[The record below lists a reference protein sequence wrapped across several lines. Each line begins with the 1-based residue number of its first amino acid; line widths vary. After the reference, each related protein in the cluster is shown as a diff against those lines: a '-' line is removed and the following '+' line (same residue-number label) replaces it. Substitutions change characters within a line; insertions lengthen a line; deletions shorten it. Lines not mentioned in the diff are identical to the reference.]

1 MTQQGNIVREIKIS
15 TGSPDTL
22 VDDYVDK
29 QGFFFRATTGGTI
42 KYDPVSNDD
51 GDYVTKTI
59 DSSEYFNDCVMA
71 KKIYASGTTAAGIYI
86 GKGI

>member
-1 MTQQGNIVREIKIS
+1 MNAQGNITVERQIS
-15 TGSPDTL
+15 LAST
-22 VDDYVDK
+22 DYTDK

-42 KYDPVSNDD
+42 KYDPLGNDD

-71 KKIYASGTTAAGIYI
+71 KKIYKIGTTATGIYI
-86 GKGI
+86 GKGV